1 MVRRVF
7 SVFLLGFFLV
17 VASLAAIAFWG
28 YGQFT
33 KPGPTTHDATVIL
46 ARGSGV
52 AGIARR
58 LLDAGVITDADIFRF
73 GIRAMGAGRHLKTGE
88 YRVPSGASMREV
100 VELLRSGRT
109 VIRRLTVP
117 EGRTTA
123 EVMALLERA
132 EGLVGAVPMFEQGR
146 LLPETYHYQYGDSR
160 AELASRMAKAM
171 DQALLDVW
179 DKRDSE
185 LVLKTPAEILTL
197 ASIIEKETGVA
208 SERAHIAG
216 VFANRLRRGMLLQS
230 DPTVVYALTDGAGP
244 LGRPLVGADL
254 DVPDPFNTYLVV
266 GLPPGP
272 IANPGRAAL
281 EAAAKPLATR
291 DLYFVADGTGGHA
304 FAPTYEAHLENIRR
318 WRRLRV
324 DAEAPASGG
333 SARQ

>member
-73 GIRAMGAGRHLKTGE
+73 GIRAMGAGRHLKAGE

-117 EGRTTA
+117 EGLTTA
-123 EVMALLERA
+123 EV
-132 EGLVGAVPMFEQGR
+132 
-146 LLPETYHYQYGDSR
+146 
-160 AELASRMAKAM
+160 
-171 DQALLDVW
+171 
-179 DKRDSE
+179 
-185 LVLKTPAEILTL
+185 
-197 ASIIEKETGVA
+197 VA
-208 SERAHIAG
+208 SS
-216 VFANRLRRGMLLQS
+216 RGS
-230 DPTVVYALTDGAGP
+230 
-244 LGRPLVGADL
+244 RP
-254 DVPDPFNTYLVV
+254 
-266 GLPPGP
+266 
-272 IANPGRAAL
+272 
-281 EAAAKPLATR
+281 
-291 DLYFVADGTGGHA
+291 
-304 FAPTYEAHLENIRR
+304 
-318 WRRLRV
+318 
-324 DAEAPASGG
+324 
-333 SARQ
+333 